1 MPEQHPPITETT
13 TGAASNGCPVVGHM
27 KYPVEGGGNQ
37 DWWPNR
43 LNLKV
48 LHQNPAV
55 ADPMGAAFDYA
66 AEVATIDVDALTR
79 DIEEV
84 MTTSQPWWPADYGH
98 YGPLFIRMA
107 WHAAGTYRIHDG
119 RGGAG
124 GGMQRFA
131 PLNSWP
137 DNASLDKARRLLWPV
152 KKKYGKKLSW
162 ADLIVFAGNCA
173 LESMGFK
180 TFGFGFGRV
189 DQWEPDEVYWGKEA
203 TWLGDERYSGKR
215 DLENPLAA
223 VQMGLIYV
231 NPEGPNGN
239 PDPMAA
245 AVDIRETFRRM
256 AMNDVETAALIVGG
270 HTFGKTHG
278 AGPADLVGPEPEA
291 APLEQM
297 GLGWKSSDLLVLP
310 GPFVP
315 IDSIDDE
322 PSLYRFH
329 RRLAS
334 FSRVIRLDHRGVGL
348 SSRLAA
354 ITTLGPKFW
363 AQDAIAVMDAVGCEQ
378 ATIFAPSFHAM
389 NGLVLAADYP
399 ERVRSLIVVNGS
411 ARPLWAP
418 DYPVGAQVRRADP
431 FLTVA
436 LEPDAVERGFDV
448 LSIVAPTV
456 AGDDVFRAWWDLAG
470 NRAGPPSIARAVS
483 KVIAEADV
491 RDVLGHIEAP
501 TLILHRVGSTYI
513 PVGHGRY
520 LAEHIAGSRLVELPG
535 TDTLYWVGDTGPM
548 LDEIEE
554 FITGVRG
561 GADAE
566 RMLATIMFTD
576 IVGSTQHA
584 AALGDDRWRDLLDNH
599 DTIVCHEIQRFG
611 GREVNTAG
619 DGFVATFT
627 SPSAA
632 IACADDIVDAVA
644 ALGIEVRIG
653 IHAGE
658 VEVRDASHGTD
669 VAGVAVHIGA
679 RVCALAG
686 PSEVLVSSTVR
697 DIVAGSRHRF
707 AERGEQELKGV
718 PGRWRLCVLMRD
730 DATRTR

>member
-1 MPEQHPPITETT
+1 MAQAPHIHRT
-13 TGAASNGCPVVGHM
+13 
-27 KYPVEGGGNQ
+27 
-37 DWWPNR
+37 R
-43 LNLKV
+43 
-48 LHQNPAV
+48 
-55 ADPMGAAFDYA
+55 YA
-66 AEVATIDVDALTR
+66 KCGDM
-79 DIEEV
+79 DIAYQV
-84 MTTSQPWWPADYGH
+84 
-98 YGPLFIRMA
+98 
-107 WHAAGTYRIHDG
+107 
-119 RGGAG
+119 
-124 GGMQRFA
+124 
-131 PLNSWP
+131 
-137 DNASLDKARRLLWPV
+137 
-152 KKKYGKKLSW
+152 
-162 ADLIVFAGNCA
+162 
-173 LESMGFK
+173 
-180 TFGFGFGRV
+180 
-189 DQWEPDEVYWGKEA
+189 
-203 TWLGDERYSGKR
+203 LGD
-215 DLENPLAA
+215 
-223 VQMGLIYV
+223 
-231 NPEGPNGN
+231 GP
-239 PDPMAA
+239 
-245 AVDIRETFRRM
+245 T
-256 AMNDVETAALIVGG
+256 
-270 HTFGKTHG
+270 
-278 AGPADLVGPEPEA
+278 
-291 APLEQM
+291 
-297 GLGWKSSDLLVLP
+297 DLLVLP

-470 NRAGPPSIARAVS
+470 NRAGPPSMARAVS

-576 IVGSTQHA
+576 IVGSSEIITA
-584 AALGDDRWRDLLDNH
+584 ATAATLRKADELGCRSLALVAFGTGVGGFPLDDAARLMVGAVRRHRPGSLQRVVFAVHGDAAERA
-599 DTIVCHEIQRFG
+599 F
-611 GREVNTAG
+611 
-619 DGFVATFT
+619 
-627 SPSAA
+627 SAA
-632 IACADDIVDAVA
+632 IQ
-644 ALGIEVRIG
+644 
-653 IHAGE
+653 AGE
-658 VEVRDASHGTD
+658 DT
-669 VAGVAVHIGA
+669 A
-679 RVCALAG
+679 R
-686 PSEVLVSSTVR
+686 R
-697 DIVAGSRHRF
+697 
-707 AERGEQELKGV
+707 
-718 PGRWRLCVLMRD
+718 
-730 DATRTR
+730 